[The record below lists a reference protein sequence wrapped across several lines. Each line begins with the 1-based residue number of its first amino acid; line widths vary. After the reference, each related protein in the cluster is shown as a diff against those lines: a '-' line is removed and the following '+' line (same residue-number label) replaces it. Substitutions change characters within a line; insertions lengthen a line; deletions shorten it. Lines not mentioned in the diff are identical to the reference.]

1 MSLAIGLVLALA
13 SAAALNWGY
22 FAQHQA
28 SNTLPELSMRRPVQ
42 SLMTLF
48 TSGRWL
54 LGYGVGVVGW
64 GLYLGALFLA
74 PISIVQAV
82 SAGGIGL
89 LALFVWRVARVPFS
103 GREKRAIAA
112 SMVGLALL
120 ALSFFAGVPKTRT
133 VMPATAYMWVGAT
146 VVVAVIAW
154 QPGSRLLRPGAGLGA
169 AGGLLF
175 AAGDLAT
182 KAAVGGGGIAFVPLL
197 VACLVVGFVALQLAF
212 QLGTALATAG
222 LSTLLN
228 NALPIVGGILAFHE
242 KLPGGVFGVARAVG
256 FVTVV
261 LAAALLA
268 RPEREAAGDDPADS

>member
-1 MSLAIGLVLALA
+1 
-13 SAAALNWGY
+13 
-22 FAQHQA
+22 
-28 SNTLPELSMRRPVQ
+28 
-42 SLMTLF
+42 
-48 TSGRWL
+48 
-54 LGYGVGVVGW
+54 
-64 GLYLGALFLA
+64 
-74 PISIVQAV
+74 
-82 SAGGIGL
+82 
-89 LALFVWRVARVPFS
+89 
-103 GREKRAIAA
+103 
-112 SMVGLALL
+112 
-120 ALSFFAGVPKTRT
+120 
-133 VMPATAYMWVGAT
+133 MPATAYMWVGAT

-228 NALPIVGGILAFHE
+228 NALPIVGGILAFRE
-242 KLPGGVFGVARAVG
+242 KLPGGVFGAARAVG

-268 RPEREAAGDDPADS
+268 RPERGEAGDDPAGA